1 LTLFSFFKF
10 EPTEKSVEAEK
21 NANLALIRKLGDSSS
36 KKAKR
41 GGSGEDGGG
50 GGDGKN
56 ILNVRKAVRFASRG
70 EGAVALARKSA
81 PRADNGRQKRKGKQ

>member
-1 LTLFSFFKF
+1 LTLFSVFKF

-36 KKAKR
+36 KKIKR
-41 GGSGEDGGG
+41 GRADDDGG

-56 ILNVRKAVRFASRG
+56 ILNVRKAVRFASRE
-70 EGAVALARKSA
+70 EGAMALARKSA
-81 PRADNGRQKRKGKQ
+81 PRADSRQNRKGKR